1 MLKLTSPSILLR
13 KNIIMS
19 KPVYAAL
26 ALLLSSMA
34 ASAHAETSPQPAPR
48 IKILSEIAVGGE
60 GSWDYASLDASRRA
74 LYVAHNAHLVRIDLN
89 SGQVAAQFA
98 DSNGAHIALPL
109 PGAKALLLTQGAAN
123 KASFID
129 ADTGQLIAS
138 LDTASKP
145 DGAIY
150 DPASARAFVLD
161 NAGAE
166 VDVIDPAAM
175 TITSRISVPGA
186 PEGSATDGGG
196 LVFTHLED
204 KNKLVVLDA
213 EKLAVKAVY
222 PLEGCESPSGMAYI
236 DGRDMVLS
244 ACDNGVARLTDTRT
258 GAAVATLAIGEGPD
272 GAVYDARRE
281 LAYIPCRDGTL
292 SVIALNGA
300 PRVIQTLKTIPGAR
314 TIALDPDSGRIYLP
328 VADLA
333 PASESGGKPDIIPGS
348 FRILVAGT
356 Q

>member
-1 MLKLTSPSILLR
+1 MAKHVHIALT
-13 KNIIMS
+13 
-19 KPVYAAL
+19 L
-26 ALLLSSMA
+26 ALCCIT
-34 ASAHAETSPQPAPR
+34 ASAHAETGAASVTQ
-48 IKILSEIAVGGE
+48 IKILDEIAIGGD
-60 GSWDYASLDASRRA
+60 GSWDYASLDSSRHA

-89 SGQVAAQFA
+89 SGQVTAQFA
-98 DSNGAHIALPL
+98 NSNGAHIALPL

-150 DPASARAFVLD
+150 DPASTRAFVLD

-222 PLEGCESPSGMAYI
+222 PLDGCDSPSGMAYI

-292 SVIALNGA
+292 SVITLDGA

-314 TIALDPDSGRIYLP
+314 TIALDPDSGRIYIP
-328 VADLA
+328 VADLS
-333 PASESGGKPDIIPGS
+333 PAAGADGKPDIIPGS
-348 FRILVAGT
+348 FRILVAGS